1 MLIPRILTAL
11 FLIPL
16 IIWVVLSGTM
26 HVYLILI
33 LTLLG
38 LSAWEWASLAGLT
51 KINKIVYAIL
61 CLFTGGSLFKLFF
74 MLPPFPIGII
84 RSVATIYATLMLL
97 TWCGIAIYLIYLI
110 VQSRAPKISCT
121 IAGLS
126 GFWLLGLFV
135 TSIGFL
141 IINIRPIG
149 IMYVLALV
157 WLADTLAY
165 FFGKRFGKRPLA
177 ITISPNKTWI
187 GFYAGILIPLCAVI
201 FFILIRPLSPYI
213 SHMVITP
220 SNFNHHNNFSL
231 SFGIIWNTVSIL
243 LASVVGDLFISALK
257 RSRQIKETGSLLPG
271 HGGIL
276 DRIDGLLAAMP
287 IATFNIIFLTPDSV
301 FKLLAYYS

>member
-11 FLIPL
+11 FLIPA
-16 IIWVVLSGTM
+16 IIWIVFSGNM
-26 HVYLILI
+26 SVYFVLILV
-33 LTLLG
+33 LLA
-38 LSAWEWASLAGLT
+38 LSAWEWASLAGVKT
-51 KINKIVYAIL
+51 KINKIVYAITCL
-61 CLFTGGSLFKLFF
+61 GGLLFTLFAST
-74 MLPPFPIGII
+74 PIGAI
-84 RSVATIYATLMLL
+84 STVATTAATLMLL

-110 VQSRAPKISCT
+110 VQSRVPKISCA
-121 IAGLS
+121 IAGLA

-141 IINIRPIG
+141 LIRIGPIG

-165 FFGKRFGKRPLA
+165 FFGKQFGKRPLA

-201 FFILIRPLSPYI
+201 FFILIAPLSRYVP
-213 SHMVITP
+213 HVIRTA
-220 SNFNHHNNFSL
+220 SFNLNHFSL
-231 SFGIIWNTVSIL
+231 SIIWNTLSIL

-287 IATFNIIFLTPDSV
+287 IATFNIYFLTPDSV
-301 FKLLAYYS
+301 FKLLTYYS